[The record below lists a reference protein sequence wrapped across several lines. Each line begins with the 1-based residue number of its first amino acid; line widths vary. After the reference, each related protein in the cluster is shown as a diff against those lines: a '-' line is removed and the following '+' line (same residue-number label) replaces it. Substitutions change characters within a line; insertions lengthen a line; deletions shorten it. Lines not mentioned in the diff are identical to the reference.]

1 MNPVQTH
8 MHAKQKKN
16 GIQISK
22 ENCEQSETHT
32 QKKTMETMKAMAQEK
47 IWIIYGRTNH

>member
-8 MHAKQKKN
+8 MHAKEKN

-22 ENCEQSETHT
+22 ENCEQRET
-32 QKKTMETMKAMAQEK
+32 QKKTMETMKAMAHKRKYE
-47 IWIIYGRTNH
+47 

>member
-32 QKKTMETMKAMAQEK
+32 HTKK
-47 IWIIYGRTNH
+47 NHGNHESHGTRENMNNLW